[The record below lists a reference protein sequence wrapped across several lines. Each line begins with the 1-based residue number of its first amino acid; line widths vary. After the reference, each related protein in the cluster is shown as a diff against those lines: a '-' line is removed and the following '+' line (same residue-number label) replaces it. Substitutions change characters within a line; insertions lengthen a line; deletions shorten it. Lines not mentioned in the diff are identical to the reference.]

1 MSEQKLYAVKDDKGY
16 YWEFKDLCG
25 IDLGGFW
32 ELLDVSVPF
41 TVSEDDAKNT
51 VKDHGGHVVTLVEEP
66 KKVVLSKEQAEIV
79 EDARDFDEDPAGYI
93 SDSTNLSA
101 IGEEKLLM
109 NAYVNGYTVAK
120 EKKYNVK
127 VPHTNCGWYFKC
139 EDDENENPPIL
150 DELGCDTAG
159 DPKNWDDSSYFTA
172 AEIEHYG
179 LQDCERVEVTDDEQ

>member
-1 MSEQKLYAVKDDKGY
+1 MSEQKLYAVKNDKGE

-51 VKDHGGHVVTLVEEP
+51 AKDHGGHVVALIEEP
-66 KKVVLSKEQAEIV
+66 KKAVLTKKQAEIV
-79 EDARDFDEDPAGYI
+79 KGARDSEYPAFYI
-93 SDSTNLSA
+93 SDSTYD
-101 IGEEKLLM
+101 EELLI

-127 VPHTNCGWYFKC
+127 VPLVQTQGGLWFFINS
-139 EDDENENPPIL
+139 DDKL
-150 DELGCDTAG
+150 DATYLQGLG
-159 DPKNWDDSSYFTA
+159 KKFTIE
-172 AEIEHYG
+172 EIEHYG
-179 LQDCERVEVTDDEQ
+179 LQDCEKEEATDNE